1 MEEMNIFLLNF
12 ALLLLDII
20 GSLSCALLCDALLHS
35 KVTFGRKAIAFVA
48 MLVASYII
56 TLIPVLSS
64 FPIKQVLLVILLTGY
79 CHVSYRGGLTLK
91 FLCSIFSYSI
101 LLIADTA
108 AIFAF
113 VNIQQ
118 KSREEIFASQGSY
131 FLCAAFTHLI
141 IFAVCFSVWKFL
153 HTRNKLSSLSLADWC
168 AAIIFLLISII
179 TMAILFR
186 ETVHEGTVSN
196 LVIMDIIGLLGADI
210 ALMFLLNRIE
220 QEGLTRQENLILRR
234 ELKTQNDSAEALSR
248 LYSQQRKM
256 THDFKSHLS
265 TIKYLL
271 AQNKVPDI
279 NKYLDDLLRTEQL
292 NSIVIDTNNPII
304 DAVLNQKYSVA
315 QSFGIQM
322 EFEVNDL
329 SHFPLSNEECVVI
342 LSNLLDNAIEA
353 CSGCHGEKLIRVR
366 MKKEKY
372 ESILSVVNTTSDSI
386 DVSDHLPATTKPVK
400 ILHGYGLQNVC
411 SILEQHGAF
420 PALECQNGWF
430 QFSTVLS

>member
-1 MEEMNIFLLNF
+1 MNIFLLNF

-20 GSLSCALLCDALLHS
+20 GSLSCALLCDARLHS
-35 KVTFGRKAIAFVA
+35 KVTFARKFIAFAV
-48 MLVASYII
+48 MLAVSYVI
-56 TLIPVLSS
+56 TLLPVLSS
-64 FPIKQVLLVILLTGY
+64 FPIKQVLLVVLLTCY
-79 CHVSYRGGLTLK
+79 CHVCYSGGLTLQ

-101 LLIADTA
+101 LLITDTA

-118 KSREEIFASQGSY
+118 KSRAEIFASQASY
-131 FLCAAFTHLI
+131 FLCAAFTHLV

-153 HTRNKLSSLSLADWC
+153 HTRNKLSSLSMAGWC
-168 AAIIFLLISII
+168 ATIIFPLISII
-179 TMAILFR
+179 TMAVLFR

-196 LVIMDIIGLLGADI
+196 LVILDIIGLLGADI

-220 QEGLTRQENLILRR
+220 QEGLTRQENLVLRR

-256 THDFKSHLS
+256 THDFKNHLS

-271 AQNKVPDI
+271 AQNKSADI
-279 NKYLDDLLRTEQL
+279 NNYLDNLLRTEQL
-292 NSIVIDTNNPII
+292 SSIVIDTNNPII

-315 QSFGIQM
+315 QSLGIQM

-329 SHFPLSNEECVVI
+329 SRFPLSNEECVVV

-353 CSGCHGEKLIRVR
+353 CSGCHGDKLIRVR
-366 MKKEKY
+366 MKKDKY
-372 ESILSVVNTTSDSI
+372 ESILSILNTTTDSI
-386 DVSDHLPATTKPVK
+386 DVSEHLPATTKPVK
-400 ILHGYGLQNVC
+400 KLHGYGLQNVC

-420 PALECQNGWF
+420 PAFECKNGWF